1 MSVTIKKQLAFL
13 VIVSRLAKMWNHGKK
28 ALFKEEDGKIA
39 IWIEDSFGE
48 KIYELII
55 ENDGK
60 ITEKIGKVIQ
70 QIYYYEDV
78 FSGKAREFLELLAK
92 EKEKYRKK

>member
-1 MSVTIKKQLAFL
+1 MIKKQLVFL
-13 VIVSRLAKMWNHGKK
+13 VLTSRLGKMWNVGKK
-28 ALFKEEDGKIA
+28 ALFKEEDGKIDM
-39 IWIEDSFGE
+39 WIEDSFNE

-55 ENDGK
+55 EDGGK
-60 ITEKIGKVIQ
+60 VTEKIGKVIQ

-78 FSGKAREFLELLAK
+78 FSGRAREFLELLAK